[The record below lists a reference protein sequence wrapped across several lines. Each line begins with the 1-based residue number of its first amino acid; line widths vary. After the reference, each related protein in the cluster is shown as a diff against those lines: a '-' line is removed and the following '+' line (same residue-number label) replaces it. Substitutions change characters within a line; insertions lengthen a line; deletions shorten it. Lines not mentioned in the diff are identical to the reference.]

1 MSLMKHNMR
10 LSHRRY
16 DMAATYEQE
25 PVDSTVEIDVDSTSL
40 TEAWAELFSRMPSD
54 VYAAAKAAMNPEGSQ

>member
-1 MSLMKHNMR
+1 MNNHEIH

-16 DMAATYEQE
+16 NRAASFGEA
-25 PVDSTVEIDVDSTSL
+25 PVDSVVEIDVDSTDL

-54 VYAAAKAAMNPEGSQ
+54 VYAAAKAAMEHR